1 MTIETIT
8 ATPQGIQGIA
18 AVRAMLAGQP
28 DDSDTDLPT
37 RRARLAA
44 FAAAAPKPVGVDIAE
59 LRIAGVRVLRID
71 PPQARGQALFL
82 HGGAYVLGS
91 ADTHLRLAAHYA
103 LASGARVW
111 AVDYRLAPEHP
122 YPAALFDALAVWRGV
137 AATEPTAIIGDS
149 AGGGLALAL
158 AVHIRDRKLGAPA
171 ALGLV
176 SPWADLTLSSDA
188 VITRSDVEIMLSKRG
203 LALDAERY
211 RGDIEVTDPRISPLY
226 ADMTQLPPTFIQ
238 VGTDEI
244 LFDDSAQ
251 LAERIE
257 AAGGHVHLQIWEGMA
272 HAWPAFSDT
281 VPEAAASIAAMGTFC
296 RHRLT
301 QDYKPT

>member
-1 MTIETIT
+1 MTIETIK
-8 ATPQGIQGIA
+8 ASPQGIQGIA

-28 DDSDTDLPT
+28 DDADTDLVT

-44 FAAAAPKPVGVDIAE
+44 FAAAAPKPVGVDIAQ
-59 LRIAGVRVLRID
+59 LHIAGVRVLRID
-71 PPQARGQALFL
+71 PPEPRGQALFL

-137 AATEPTAIIGDS
+137 ATTEPTAIIGDS

-158 AVHIRDRKLGAPA
+158 AVQIRDRKLGAPA
-171 ALGLV
+171 ALGLI

-188 VITRSDVEIMLSKRG
+188 VTARSDAEIMLSKRG

-226 ADMTQLPPTFIQ
+226 ADMAQLPPTFIQ
-238 VGTDEI
+238 VGSDEI

-257 AAGGHVHLQIWEGMA
+257 AAGGRVHLQIWEGMA
-272 HAWPAFSDT
+272 HAWPAFSDA
-281 VPEAAASIAAMGTFC
+281 VPEAAASINALGAFC
-296 RHRLT
+296 RDRLT
-301 QDYKPT
+301 QDAKPL